1 METPDLIA
9 CEVLDYWQQQ
19 AGVQIRSDKVKQAT
33 LRRIT
38 ARLDEGFGPAELK
51 RCVDYA
57 LYDEFYR
64 TRGYYR
70 QPDVI
75 WRNGERVQS
84 ILARFSHEAAR
95 PLPL

>member
-9 CEVLDYWQQQ
+9 TEVLAYWTER
-19 AGVQIRSDKVKQAT
+19 AGVHIRSPKVRAAT
-33 LRRIT
+33 LKRIT
-38 ARLDEGFGPAELK
+38 ARLDEGFGPADLK
-51 RCVDYA
+51 KCVDYA

-64 TRGYYR
+64 EKGYHR

-84 ILARFSHEAAR
+84 ILARFSHAAAR